1 NVKEK
6 FEYKSRDSLT
16 ITVSKHSLSN
26 YSKPLLHKWEEDEQL
41 WSDRK
46 EELFISSDNLKIEIE
61 KEQQSACF
69 INGRYG
75 EAHNIRNYLTLFN
88 EIQIV
93 VPIESTYE
101 KLLHSLD
108 ITEDD

>member
-1 NVKEK
+1 NTLDEKVSQLCGYKTTLTSTIDRNVKEK

-75 EAHNIRNYLTLFN
+75 ETHNIRNY
-88 EIQIV
+88 
-93 VPIESTYE
+93 
-101 KLLHSLD
+101 
-108 ITEDD
+108 